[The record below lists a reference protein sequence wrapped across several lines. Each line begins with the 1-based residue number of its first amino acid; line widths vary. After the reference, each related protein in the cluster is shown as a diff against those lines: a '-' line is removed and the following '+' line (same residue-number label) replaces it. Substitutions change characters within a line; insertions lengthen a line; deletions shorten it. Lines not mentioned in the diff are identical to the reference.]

1 MAESVSL
8 AYVVNDQRG
17 GKHCKIVT
25 NIDGIIFTRTEGFIK
40 ISQRSCSLLH
50 AHVSFLTVKMDKF

>member
-17 GKHCKIVT
+17 GKYCKIVT

>member
-1 MAESVSL
+1 MVESVFL

-17 GKHCKIVT
+17 EKHGKIIT
-25 NIDGIIFTRTEGFIK
+25 NIDGIIFTKTEGFIK
-40 ISQRSCSLLH
+40 ISQRSCSSLH

>member
-17 GKHCKIVT
+17 GKHGKIVT
-25 NIDGIIFTRTEGFIK
+25 NIDGIIK